1 MTASSSPPARRAPA
15 ARRWLWWGLQLAVAL
30 VVAWMIWREAA
41 GNWSQFRSMHLSVT
55 PHAGWLALSLL
66 VILSSFAFSVEAWQR
81 ILRAWGQR
89 LRLGTA
95 ARIWLLANLGRY
107 VPGKIWSVAGLVVL
121 AQRAGVVAWASA
133 ASAVA
138 IQAVAIGTAVAV
150 VAAATPG
157 AASPLRLTAA
167 ALVAAGT
174 IAVLAWGRA
183 ARGVAGLVGIPQ
195 IQPLSLGAVA
205 RSAGFGVLAWVAHG
219 TAFWLLG
226 RGLGL
231 LGSLPVGTAVG
242 AFTLGYVLGL
252 LALFAPGGVG
262 VREVVLISLLTP
274 GVGAGGAV
282 AWSLASRIELT
293 LVEAGAGL
301 VAALMGRRKEDPS
314 VRT

>member
-1 MTASSSPPARRAPA
+1 MKTPST
-15 ARRWLWWGLQLAVAL
+15 RRWLWWGLQLAVAAI
-30 VVAWMIWREAA
+30 VARMIWVAVA
-41 GNWSQFRSMHLSVT
+41 GNWSQFRSLRMSFT
-55 PHAGWLALSLL
+55 PHPGWLALSVL
-66 VILSSFAFSVEAWQR
+66 VILLSFASSVEAWRRILFCWAQR
-81 ILRAWGQR
+81 IRF
-89 LRLGTA
+89 GTA
-95 ARIWLLANLGRY
+95 ARVWLLANLGRY
-107 VPGKIWSVAGLVVL
+107 VPGKVWSVAGLVVL
-121 AQRAGVVAWASA
+121 AQRAGVAAWPAG

-157 AASPLRLTAA
+157 AASPLRLGAA
-167 ALVAAGT
+167 ALIAGGT

-183 ARGVAGLVGIPQ
+183 ARAVAGLVGIPQ

-205 RSAGFGVLAWVAHG
+205 QSAGFGLLSWIAHG
-219 TAFWLLG
+219 VGFWLLG

-231 LGSLPVGTAVG
+231 PGALPVSTAIG

-262 VREVVLISLLTP
+262 VREVVLISLFTP
-274 GVGAGGAV
+274 AVGAGGAV

-293 LVEAGAGL
+293 LIEAGAGL
-301 VAALMGRRKEDPS
+301 VAWLIGGRNKEDPS

>member
-1 MTASSSPPARRAPA
+1 VSQGSA
-15 ARRWLWWGLQLAVAL
+15 ARRWLWWSLQLAVAAI
-30 VVAWMIWREAA
+30 VARMIWVSAA
-41 GNWSQFRSMHLSVT
+41 GNWSQFRSLRVSLT

-66 VILSSFAFSVEAWQR
+66 VILLSFASSVEAWRR
-81 ILRAWGQR
+81 ILFAWAQH
-89 LRLGTA
+89 LPFPAA

-138 IQAVAIGTAVAV
+138 IQAVAVGTAVAV
-150 VAAATPG
+150 VAAVTPG
-157 AASPLRLTAA
+157 AASPVRLAAA
-167 ALVAAGT
+167 ALVAVAT
-174 IAVLAWGRA
+174 IAVLAWKRA
-183 ARGVAGLVGIPQ
+183 ASAVAGLVGIPQ
-195 IQPLSLGAVA
+195 IQPLSLAAVA
-205 RSAGFGVLAWVAHG
+205 QSSAFGLLSWVAHG
-219 TAFWLLG
+219 TAFWLLA

-231 LGSLPVGTAVG
+231 PGALPLGTAVG

-274 GVGAGGAV
+274 AVGAGGAV

-301 VAALMGRRKEDPS
+301 VAALTGRRKEDPS